1 MRVTAQQSVQIFGW
15 WDQPRTIVVW
25 DDLKH
30 NNLSWR
36 KLRTEYGFSARDLH
50 TIQPQ
55 VREWVARGQLTLHEV
70 CDMSIFPVNPFTD
83 LGADLGEVWSMKWS
97 AEELAS
103 MGVTYDQMLVRGIT
117 PEIMRCFS
125 FPLSSWMRLGFERR
139 HVLSADVASVF
150 GMGVDE
156 VCVLLPSD
164 DKEAT

>member
-1 MRVTAQQSVQIFGW
+1 MEPWQSIRIFGW

-36 KLRTEYGFSARDLH
+36 RLRVEYGFSAHALH

-55 VREWVARGQLTLHEV
+55 VREWVARGQLTLHDV
-70 CDMSIFPVNPFTD
+70 LDMSIFPVNPFTD

-103 MGVTYDQMLVRGIT
+103 MGVTYEQMLVRGIT

-125 FPLSSWMRLGFERR
+125 FPLSSWMRLGFARR
-139 HVLSADVASVF
+139 HVVSDDVASVF
-150 GMGVDE
+150 GMGVQE
-156 VCVLLPSD
+156 LCMSLPPEGSD
-164 DKEAT
+164 DT